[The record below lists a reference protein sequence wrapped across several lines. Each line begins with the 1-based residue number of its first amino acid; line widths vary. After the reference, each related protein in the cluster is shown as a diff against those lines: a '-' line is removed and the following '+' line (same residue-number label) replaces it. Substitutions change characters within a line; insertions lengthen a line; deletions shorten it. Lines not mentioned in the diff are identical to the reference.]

1 MEQFAA
7 EEIGKRIAE
16 ARKLANGMTQETL
29 ADLIGVSK
37 RSVQDYE
44 AGVTIPWKHL
54 KAISK
59 VTRHPVD
66 WFLYGDEDQLEA
78 RTEELVRR
86 FEVLAERLE
95 RLLEE
100 PPQAS
105 EQ

>member
-7 EEIGKRIAE
+7 EEIGARIAD

-29 ADLIGVSK
+29 GDLIGVSK

-44 AGVTIPWKHL
+44 AGVTIPWKHMQ
-54 KAISK
+54 AISK
-59 VTRHPVD
+59 VTKRPVE
-66 WFLYGDEDQLEA
+66 WFLYGDEETLGE
-78 RTEELVRR
+78 RTEELVHR
-86 FEVLAERLE
+86 FEALAVRLE
-95 RLLEE
+95 ELLK